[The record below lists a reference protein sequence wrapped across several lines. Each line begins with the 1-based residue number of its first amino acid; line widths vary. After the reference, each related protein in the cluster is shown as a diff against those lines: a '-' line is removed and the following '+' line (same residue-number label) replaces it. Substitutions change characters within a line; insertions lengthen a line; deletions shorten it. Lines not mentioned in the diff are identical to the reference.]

1 MPAKLT
7 FFVLIG
13 ALTLILGAFS
23 SISADVPIDCDP
35 SDREIPGNTNSP
47 CRWHYHLDN
56 ATSAEFVMVK
66 EYPVCYGVFRFHGVN
81 YTRDIA
87 PGGGSGPPRVYP
99 SSWSTSGKWGDGL
112 WYGPISAIDIYS
124 VTGNDEYVSIRA
136 TDNYRVDSTV
146 PDFGLESWEGGHGL
160 THIYLAMFQSE
171 RNRYAG
177 PHPLHRLGYFS
188 PYFEIPTSWA
198 VRRQLINACIAEL
211 AAEKSARKEE
221 TRLEQAKIVEEANLK
236 AAKIELA
243 SVERRLETAK
253 EIEKIVTE
261 ALEVR
266 LEIQARIEDI
276 EQQIL
281 TAQLGATRAKTEITT
296 AYLDEALLSW
306 DLWYENIRPLVNE
319 INRIQA
325 KNENEKRTLEAR
337 IVEEQ
342 AKAKAAQER
351 AATLI
356 AEIAAEAEGQAQ
368 DN

>member
-1 MPAKLT
+1 MPAKLI
-7 FFVLIG
+7 FLILIG
-13 ALTLILGAFS
+13 VLTLALGTFVS
-23 SISADVPIDCDP
+23 TSADAPIDCDP

-47 CRWHYHLDN
+47 CLWNYHLDE
-56 ATSAEFVMVK
+56 AASVEFVMVK
-66 EYPVCYGVFRFHGVN
+66 EYPICYGVFRFHGVN

-99 SSWSTSGKWGDGL
+99 SRRNTSGRWNDRENYSL
-112 WYGPISAIDIYS
+112 SVIDIYG

-136 TDNYRVDSTV
+136 TDNYGVDSTV
-146 PDFGLESWEGGHGL
+146 PDFYPLEDLVSL
-160 THIYLAMFQSE
+160 IDDTHIYLAMFQSE
-171 RNRYAG
+171 KNRYAG
-177 PHPLHRLGYFS
+177 PHPLHRRGYFS
-188 PYFEIPTSWA
+188 PYFNIPASWA
-198 VRRQLINACIAEL
+198 IRGQLINACITEL
-211 AAEKSARKEE
+211 AAEKSAREEE
-221 TRLEQAKIVEEANLK
+221 TRLEQAKIVEEANLR
-236 AAKIELA
+236 AARIELA
-243 SVERRLETAK
+243 SVERRLETVK

-281 TAQLGATRAKTEITT
+281 TAQLEATRAKTEITT

-342 AKAKAAQER
+342 AKARTAQER
-351 AATLI
+351 AAALI
-356 AEIAAEAEGQAQ
+356 AEIAAAADEV
-368 DN
+368 N